1 MIPKIKVK
9 KMEQAKYPTRSRGII
24 VKYSKGGYVTFP
36 IVIAFQRSW
45 MDTVRLPSRLFSLSW
60 IKKGLHH
67 LRAW

>member
-1 MIPKIKVK
+1 
-9 KMEQAKYPTRSRGII
+9 MEQAKYPTRSRGII
-24 VKYSKGGYVTFP
+24 VKYSKGVYVTFP

-60 IKKGLHH
+60 IKKGLPH